1 MYRQFVREAEQ
12 QTGKSPDAWK
22 TLLMKNGLLRDTDG
36 VRWLQQEH
44 GLALL
49 RGDRISYRIAVS
61 QQSDINGEL
70 RQWLERAYNATA
82 AGPA

>member
-1 MYRQFVREAEQ
+1 MQ
-12 QTGKSPDAWK
+12 QATRIDF
-22 TLLMKNGLLRDTDG
+22 
-36 VRWLQQEH
+36 
-44 GLALL
+44 GLALPL
-49 RGDRISYRIAVS
+49 VELPPPTLIATGGLQKGDRISYRIAVS

>member
-1 MYRQFVREAEQ
+1 VNTASEMYRQFVREAEQ

-44 GLALL
+44 GLA
-49 RGDRISYRIAVS
+49 Y
-61 QQSDINGEL
+61 
-70 RQWLERAYNATA
+70 
-82 AGPA
+82 